1 MYVFLGPS
9 YNLHITNTGDSS
21 YLPSISL
28 LSLSTIST
36 TDRKRRQRERPRLP
50 TQKSSS
56 RSSAFHSLGRIARRL
71 AHLPAALDE
80 ATAVSFSAF
89 CASLAFYHATRTQRR
104 FMPSMLSRR
113 WHIFPPK
120 KPVFEGWAACAS
132 GEWSSYQ
139 FRRDL
144 DAPPSLPPS
153 LVRKSHRRARF
164 GVLPKRVAL
173 RHGKFAASRLRVQ
186 GPGAVGGGNGP
197 VAGRAS
203 PPGPS
208 PLHPLPR
215 PSSLL

>member
-56 RSSAFHSLGRIARRL
+56 RSSAFHSA
-71 AHLPAALDE
+71 ASPADLLTSQLRSMR

-89 CASLAFYHATRTQRR
+89 CASLAFYHDAHPAVY
-104 FMPSMLSRR
+104 MPSMLSRR

-144 DAPPSLPPS
+144 DAPPSLPPPSSGNLTDVRVLACYPSGSHGDTGS
-153 LVRKSHRRARF
+153 L
-164 GVLPKRVAL
+164 PQ
-173 RHGKFAASRLRVQ
+173 AASGCR
-186 GPGAVGGGNGP
+186 GPARWAGAT
-197 VAGRAS
+197 AQ
-203 PPGPS
+203 
-208 PLHPLPR
+208 
-215 PSSLL
+215 